1 MNMPDFAL
9 PVLTIFQPTCSTPT
23 YNRFLVLLVGALLTT
38 GRRTITNLLRIV
50 GHQAPGHMSS
60 SHRVFSRRHWSPWA
74 LAQGLL
80 RFLLAYVVPT
90 DPVFLAGDD
99 TVAERPG
106 PTVCGKGRHRDG
118 VRSTHRDTAYRWG
131 HTWVVVSVLIKLPV
145 ATRPWALP
153 ALVAWYRAP
162 EWDEAR
168 GTCHNT
174 PAHLARL
181 LLARLIRWFPERH
194 FVFVGDTG
202 YGTSE
207 PARFCRQHL
216 RHLTLISQFY
226 GDAALSELP
235 PPRTP
240 TTLGRPRVKGRKLLS
255 PKEVV
260 APTTPRPCL
269 TVAWYGGTTRNIKV
283 VTGTGYWYR
292 IGAALVAVRWVDVH
306 ACTGTPRDAYFLTTE
321 VTMSP
326 QQSVEGYP
334 QRWSIE
340 TTFQACRAYLKLA
353 STKCSSQQTVLRF
366 IPGLFGLDTLVVV
379 LYLQLP
385 QSLQTPG
392 VVYGRGT
399 STVTFSDMLSCVR
412 RTVWQQWFFHTHRDG
427 NGFSKR
433 SPALQAT
440 LLDALAPAA

>member
-1 MNMPDFAL
+1 MNIPDFAL
-9 PVLTIFQPTCSTPT
+9 PVLTIFRPTFSSPT

-60 SHRVFSRRHWSPWA
+60 YHRVFSRRHWSPWA
-74 LAQGLL
+74 LARGLM
-80 RFLLAYVVPT
+80 RFLLTYVVPT

-106 PTVCGKGRHRDG
+106 PKVFGKGRHRDG
-118 VRSTHRDTAYRWG
+118 VRSTHSYTAYRWG
-131 HTWVVVSVLIKLPV
+131 HKWVVVSVLIKLPF
-145 ATRPWALP
+145 AIRPWALP
-153 ALVAWYRAP
+153 ALVALYRAP
-162 EWDEAR
+162 EWDEAH
-168 GTCHNT
+168 GTRHKT

-194 FVFVGDTG
+194 FIFVGDTG

-207 PARFCRQHL
+207 TARFCRQHR
-216 RHLTLISQFY
+216 RHLTLVSKVY
-226 GDAALSELP
+226 GAAALSEPP

-260 APTTPRPCL
+260 AQTTQRPCL
-269 TVAWYGGTTRNIKV
+269 TVAWDGGAARNIAV
-283 VTGTGYWYR
+283 VTGTGDWYR
-292 IGAALVAVRWVDVH
+292 IGEALGEVRWVDVH
-306 ACTGTPRDAYFLTTE
+306 DWTGTHRDEYVFTTD

-326 QQSVEGYP
+326 QQMVEGYT

-340 TTFQACRAYLKLA
+340 TTFQECREDLNLD
-353 STKCSSQQTVLRF
+353 STKCDSQQTVLRLV
-366 IPGLFGLDTLVVV
+366 PCLFGLYPPVVV
-379 LYLQLP
+379 LYLPLP
-385 QSLQTPG
+385 KPLQAPG
-392 VVYGRGT
+392 VVGWRGK

-427 NGFSKR
+427 KGFSKL

-440 LLDALAPAA
+440 LLDVLAPAA